1 MGYACRGGG
10 GGGNITT
17 THEHYTDFEID
28 GVAFR
33 CYGDLVFKDG
43 DKVKLYAIKSSR
55 GYYQVEW
62 VRNITRDFYI
72 GVTPSFDDTKRI
84 DIVEIIKSTLVLAMC
99 GAFFGIFIGLFVGF
113 IAWGF
118 YDAQFWKSFKIT
130 WFITV
135 IVAALLFPIKVIIF
149 LYKPESEESKR
160 EIQTIREMYQK
171 IMSDDE

>member
-10 GGGNITT
+10 NVTT

-62 VRNITRDFYI
+62 VRNITRDFYVGI
-72 GVTPSFDDTKRI
+72 TPSFDDTKRI
-84 DIVEIIKSTLVLAMC
+84 NIINLIKDTLFFAMY
-99 GAFFGIFIGLFVGF
+99 GAFLGIFVGLFVGF

-118 YDAQFWKSFKIT
+118 YDAQFWKSFKIA

-135 IVAALLFPIKVIIF
+135 IVTALIAPITTIIF
-149 LYKPESEESKR
+149 TYKPESEATKR